1 MKIDEIAAQNV
12 LRVYGKHIKK
22 STAKED
28 DKKLENTENTEDF
41 KKILKEDLDMIN
53 YDNKG
58 KLNISPDKKKAIID
72 FFE

>member
-1 MKIDEIAAQNV
+1 MKIDEIAVQNV

-22 STAKED
+22 NSSKES
-28 DKKLENTENTEDF
+28 DKKLENTENSEDL

-53 YDNKG
+53 YDKKG